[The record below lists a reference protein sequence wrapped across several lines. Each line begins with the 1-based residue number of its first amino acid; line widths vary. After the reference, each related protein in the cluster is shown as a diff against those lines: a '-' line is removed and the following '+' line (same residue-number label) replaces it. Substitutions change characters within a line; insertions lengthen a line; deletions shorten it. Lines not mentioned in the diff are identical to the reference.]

1 MSPRRAR
8 GSQGSQGC
16 GNLNAVEAGSGSKH
30 GSPDY
35 QQGVKSGGG
44 EANPRAGRGE
54 ARGGAGRGGRGGEVG
69 GIPPA
74 PGAGASLSSF
84 GPPSP
89 SAPAVDQ
96 P

>member
-54 ARGGAGRGGRGGEVG
+54 ARGGEGRGLGLGEGGSHL
-69 GIPPA
+69 PN
-74 PGAGASLSSF
+74 ASRSS
-84 GPPSP
+84 PPSP
-89 SAPAVDQ
+89 SAPAPAVDQ